1 MGTPGVLPIF
11 FAPACPIWAKRGVGG
26 RAAPEREPPPRNAAG
41 KRNNPS
47 QSKHLRMPAVQ
58 SAHII
63 MQPYGYIH
71 RNIMPGS
78 IFFTEKMRR
87 LPPTKP
93 KERNGSPGGE
103 GEPLVPLHPLARRVQ
118 RARVQGCAVRVKKLA
133 QCPKC
138 SANL

>member
-1 MGTPGVLPIF
+1 
-11 FAPACPIWAKRGVGG
+11 
-26 RAAPEREPPPRNAAG
+26 
-41 KRNNPS
+41 
-47 QSKHLRMPAVQ
+47 MPTEQ
-58 SAHII
+58 PAHII

-93 KERNGSPGGE
+93 KERNGSPEGE

-118 RARVQGCAVRVKKLA
+118 RARVQGCAAGVKKLA
-133 QCPKC
+133 QCPNH